1 MTDGRMSGKVCIV
14 TGAASGIG
22 AATAELFAEMGAAAV
37 VCADLDLAAAQETT
51 DRIAAMGVPA
61 TAIETDI
68 ADEDAADRLAEHA
81 VEMHGRIDVL
91 HNNAGMGVV
100 GAVHQTSLADWTR
113 VMDVNLAGTFLV
125 SRAVL
130 PTMMQQGS
138 GTIVNTCSN
147 HATVGSPE
155 RAVYAASKGGIRAL
169 TRQMARDYSPDIR
182 VNCVS
187 PGLVD
192 TPIARRARM
201 GNGPEAA
208 EAAEAWRIRVESNKY
223 FHRAATAREIA
234 FGVLFLASDEASF
247 LTGHDL
253 VMSGGQGEVAF

>member
-22 AATAELFAEMGAAAV
+22 AATAGLFAEMGALAV
-37 VCADLDLAAAQETT
+37 VCADLDLVAAQATA
-51 DRIAAMGVPA
+51 DRIVATGVAA
-61 TAIETDI
+61 TAVETDI
-68 ADEDAADRLAEHA
+68 ADEEAAGRLAQHA
-81 VEMHGRIDVL
+81 IEAHRRIDVL

-100 GAVHQTSLADWTR
+100 GAVHQTSFADWTR

-125 SRAVL
+125 SKAVL
-130 PTMMQQGS
+130 PVMIAQGS
-138 GTIVNTCSN
+138 GAIVNTCSN

-155 RAVYAASKGGIRAL
+155 RAAYAASKGGIRAL

-192 TPIARRARM
+192 TPIARRART
-201 GNGPEAA
+201 GSGPEAA

-223 FHRAATAREIA
+223 FRRAASPREIA